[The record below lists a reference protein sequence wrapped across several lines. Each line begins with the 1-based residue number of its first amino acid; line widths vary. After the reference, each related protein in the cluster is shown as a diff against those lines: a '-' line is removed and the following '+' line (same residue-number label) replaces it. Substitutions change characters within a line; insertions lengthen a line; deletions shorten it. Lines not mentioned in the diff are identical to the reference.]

1 MAVIHSKRKKSIVV
15 VALILS
21 LFPAVLSAQIYAY
34 KNKKGSVVFSNIAS
48 RADARVVRATTS
60 SSGARQ
66 VNLQNFLTYAPLVE
80 EICAQ
85 QQVDPKL
92 VHAVIQVESDY
103 NPSSLSRK
111 GARGLMQLMPETA
124 ARYGL
129 SDIWDPR
136 QNIQAGVKHLKY
148 LLELY
153 KNDLP
158 LALSA
163 YNAGVNAVDQYEGIP
178 PYRET
183 RNYVRKVTSLYQGAG
198 SFPSTSSSATSPGTG
213 SGDRSPARKTIYKYR
228 DSQGRLCYSSVIPKS
243 KPYEVIKYNR

>member
-1 MAVIHSKRKKSIVV
+1 MKKSIVV

-21 LFPAVLSAQIYAY
+21 LFPAVLRAQIYAY
-34 KNKKGSVVFSNIAS
+34 KNKKGSVVFSNIPS
-48 RADARVVRATTS
+48 RADARVVRVTS
-60 SSGARQ
+60 TSQAASQG
-66 VNLQNFLTYAPLVE
+66 NLQNFLTYAPLVE

-103 NPSSLSRK
+103 NPRSLSPK
-111 GARGLMQLMPETA
+111 GAKGLMQLMPETA

-129 SDIWDPR
+129 SNIWDPR

-153 KNDLP
+153 QDDIP
-158 LALSA
+158 LVLSA
-163 YNAGVNAVDQYEGIP
+163 YNAGVNAVNRFGGIP

-183 RNYVRKVTSLYQGAG
+183 RNYVRKVTNLYQSAG
-198 SFPSTSSSATSPGTG
+198 SFPTASSSTASPGKG
-213 SGDRSPARKTIYKYR
+213 AGDRFPAQKTIYKYR
-228 DSQGRLCYSSVIPKS
+228 DSQGRLCFSSVMPKS
-243 KPYEVIKYNR
+243 KPYQVIKYNR

>member
-1 MAVIHSKRKKSIVV
+1 MIRSKGKKSIVV

-48 RADARVVRATTS
+48 RADARVVRATS
-60 SSGARQ
+60 ASQAARQ

-80 EICAQ
+80 EVCTQ

-103 NPSSLSRK
+103 NPRSLSSK

-153 KNDLP
+153 QNDLP

-163 YNAGVNAVDQYEGIP
+163 YNAGANAVDRYGGIP

-198 SFPSTSSSATSPGTG
+198 SFPTASASAASPRTV
-213 SGDRSPARKTIYKYR
+213 SGDSSPAQKTIYKYR
-228 DSQGRLCYSSVIPKS
+228 DSQGKLCYSSVMPKS
-243 KPYEVIKYNR
+243 KPYQVIKYNR

>member
-1 MAVIHSKRKKSIVV
+1 MRNRIAV

-21 LFPAVLSAQIYAY
+21 FFPAVLIAQIYAY
-34 KNKKGSVVFSNIAS
+34 KNKKGSNVFTNIPS
-48 RADARVVRATTS
+48 RANARVVSATS
-60 SSGARQ
+60 ASQAAQQ

-80 EICAQ
+80 DICAQ

-103 NPSSLSRK
+103 NPSSLSSK
-111 GARGLMQLMPETA
+111 GAKGLMQLLPETA

-129 SDIWDPR
+129 SNIWDPR

-153 KNDLP
+153 QNDLP

-163 YNAGVNAVDQYEGIP
+163 YNAGVNAVDRYGGIP

-198 SFPSTSSSATSPGTG
+198 SFPLPSSSATSSGTG
-213 SGDRSPARKTIYKYR
+213 SGDSSPAQMTIYKYR
-228 DSQGRLCYSSVIPKS
+228 DSQGKLCYSSVMPKS
-243 KPYEVIKYNR
+243 KPYQVIKYNR

>member
-1 MAVIHSKRKKSIVV
+1 MIRSKGKKSIVV

-34 KNKKGSVVFSNIAS
+34 KNKNKKGSVVFSNIAS
-48 RADARVVRATTS
+48 RADARVVRATS
-60 SSGARQ
+60 ASQAARQ

-80 EICAQ
+80 EISTQ

-103 NPSSLSRK
+103 NPSSLSHK
-111 GARGLMQLMPETA
+111 GAKGLMQLMPETA

-153 KNDLP
+153 QNDLP

-163 YNAGVNAVDQYEGIP
+163 YNAGANAVDRYGGIP
-178 PYRET
+178 PYQET

-198 SFPSTSSSATSPGTG
+198 SFPTASASAASPGTG
-213 SGDRSPARKTIYKYR
+213 SGDRSPAQMTIYKYR
-228 DSQGRLCYSSVIPKS
+228 DSQGKLCYSSVMPKS
-243 KPYEVIKYNR
+243 KPYQVIKYNR